1 MRVAVAFDHRGVR
14 LRDTII
20 SELDALGHDTLD
32 YGVDTDAVR
41 IDYPDKARELG
52 EALQNGDA
60 ERGVLVCGSGV
71 GASVAASK
79 LDGVRAAMCHDIYS
93 AHQGVEHD
101 NLNVLCLGSEV
112 VGPALAVDLMRAF
125 LHARFNGGEPY
136 VTRLQKIAELERR
149 TVEA

>member
-1 MRVAVAFDHRGVR
+1 
-14 LRDTII
+14 
-20 SELDALGHDTLD
+20 
-32 YGVDTDAVR
+32 
-41 IDYPDKARELG
+41 
-52 EALQNGDA
+52 
-60 ERGVLVCGSGV
+60 
-71 GASVAASK
+71 
-79 LDGVRAAMCHDIYS
+79 MCHDIYS